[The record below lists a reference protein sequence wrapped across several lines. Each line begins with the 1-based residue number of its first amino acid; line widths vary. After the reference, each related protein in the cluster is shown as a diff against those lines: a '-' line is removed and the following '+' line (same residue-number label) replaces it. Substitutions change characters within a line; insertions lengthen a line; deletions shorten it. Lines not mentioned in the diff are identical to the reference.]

1 LVADPGRRFPRVD
14 GREIGGAGTSSRLG
28 SRARIPRS
36 GFTEAVT
43 TVVNE
48 TPTGAAGGALYAA
61 LTAYLGLDQ
70 FALENSSRSTT
81 PVSRVAPATSGPLV
95 TSSRTLVSV

>member
-1 LVADPGRRFPRVD
+1 M
-14 GREIGGAGTSSRLG
+14 G

-95 TSSRTLVSV
+95 TQFEDAGIGMRLPLRGNNVEQL